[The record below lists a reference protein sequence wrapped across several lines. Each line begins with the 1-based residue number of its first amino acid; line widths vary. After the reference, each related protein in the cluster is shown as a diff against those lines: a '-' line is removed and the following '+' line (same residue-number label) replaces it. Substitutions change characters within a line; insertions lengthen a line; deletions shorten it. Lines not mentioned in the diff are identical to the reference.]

1 MKHNKRKISVTG
13 LGYVGLPVAIAF
25 AEADFLV
32 IGFDVNISRI
42 NDLNKAIDVTFEVEN
57 ERLTNPNITF
67 TSNPST
73 IHDADFHIITVPT
86 PVTDKCEPDISFL
99 IAASQ
104 TVGKQLSV
112 GDVVVYESTVY
123 PGCTEEDCIPVLE
136 SVSSLIAGTDFF
148 VGYSPERINPG
159 DLSHRFE
166 TILKI
171 VSAQCPQSL
180 EIIANTYASVVTAG
194 VYQAPS
200 IKVAEAA
207 KVIENTQRDLN
218 IGFVNEL
225 SKIFKIMDI
234 DTHDVLRAASTKW
247 NFNVF
252 EPGLVGGHCI
262 GVDPY
267 YLTSKAKKIG
277 ADPRIILSGRE
288 TNDDYPG
295 FIIDQCQQWLDKQGL
310 VNPRVL
316 LMGITFKE
324 DVPDIRNS
332 RAFELA
338 QKFKSIDP
346 SLEVIDPVAELG
358 NYEPS
363 FRFNKKADDAI
374 FDVIVLAVPHAHFI
388 ADPWLLIHALTS
400 SNCPTLVMDIKAKLD
415 RDATPQHIEL
425 WRP

>member
-1 MKHNKRKISVTG
+1 MSQNKRKISVTG

-25 AEADFLV
+25 AEAEFEV
-32 IGFDVNISRI
+32 IGFDVNESRI

-57 ERLTNPNITF
+57 DRLTNSKITY
-67 TSNPST
+67 TSDPSA
-73 IHDADFHIITVPT
+73 IQGADFHIITVPT
-86 PVTDKCEPDISFL
+86 PVTDNCEPDISFL
-99 IAASQ
+99 ISASQ
-104 TVGKQLSV
+104 TIGKRLSV
-112 GDVVVYESTVY
+112 GDIVVYESTVY
-123 PGCTEEDCIPVLE
+123 PGCTEEDCLPILE
-136 SVSSLIAGTDFF
+136 EVSTLTAGTDFF

-159 DLSHRFE
+159 DLNHRFE

-171 VSAQCPQSL
+171 VSAQCPKSL

-194 VYQAPS
+194 VYRAPS

-234 DTHDVLRAASTKW
+234 DTHDVLKAAGTKW

-288 TNDDYPG
+288 TNDGYPA
-295 FIIDQCQQWLDKQGL
+295 FIIDQCQHWLDKQGII
-310 VNPRVL
+310 NPRIL
-316 LMGITFKE
+316 LMGLTFKE

-332 RAFELA
+332 KAFELA
-338 QKFKSIDP
+338 QKLKSIDS
-346 SLEVIDPVAELG
+346 SLEVVDPVADLSNHAPG
-358 NYEPS
+358 FS
-363 FRFNKKADDAI
+363 FNAKADDAV
-374 FDVIVLAVPHAHFI
+374 FDVIVVAVPHVDFI
-388 ADPWLLIHALTS
+388 TDPWPLMCALTS
-400 SNCPTLVMDIKAKLD
+400 ANRPTLVMDIKAKLD
-415 RDATPQHIEL
+415 REAAPKHIEL

>member
-1 MKHNKRKISVTG
+1 MNQNKRKISVTG

-25 AEADFLV
+25 AEAGFSV
-32 IGFDVNISRI
+32 IGFDVNERRI
-42 NDLNKAIDVTFEVEN
+42 NDLNKDFDATFEVESD
-57 ERLTNPNITF
+57 RLINSKITY
-67 TSNPST
+67 TSTPSGLQ
-73 IHDADFHIITVPT
+73 DADFHIITVPT
-86 PVTDKCEPDISFL
+86 PVTADYEPDISFL

-104 TVGKQLSV
+104 TVGEQLTI
-112 GDVVVYESTVY
+112 GDIVVYESTVY

-136 SVSSLIAGTDFF
+136 AASALTAGTDFF
-148 VGYSPERINPG
+148 IGYSPERINPG
-159 DLSHRFE
+159 DLNHRFE

-171 VSAQCPQSL
+171 VSAQCPKSL
-180 EIIANTYASVVTAG
+180 EIITDTYATVVTAG

-225 SKIFKIMDI
+225 SKIFKLLDI
-234 DTHDVLRAASTKW
+234 DTHDVLKAAGTKW

-277 ADPRIILSGRE
+277 ADPRIILSGRK
-288 TNDDYPG
+288 TNDDYPA
-295 FIIDQCQQWLDKQGL
+295 FIIDQCKQWLDEQGII
-310 VNPRVL
+310 NPRVL

-332 RAFELA
+332 KAFELA
-338 QKFKSIDP
+338 QKLKSIDP
-346 SLEVIDPVAELG
+346 FLEVMDPVADIG
-358 NYEPS
+358 NHEPGFS
-363 FRFNKKADDAI
+363 FNAKADDAV
-374 FDVIVLAVPHAHFI
+374 FDVIVLAVPHANFI
-388 ADPWLLIHALTS
+388 AEPWLLMNTLT
-400 SNCPTLVMDIKAKLD
+400 NADHPALVMDIKAKLN
-415 RDATPQHIEL
+415 RDAAPKHINL

>member
-1 MKHNKRKISVTG
+1 M
-13 LGYVGLPVAIAF
+13 AIAF
-25 AEADFLV
+25 AEAEFEV
-32 IGFDVNISRI
+32 IGFDVNESRI

-57 ERLTNPNITF
+57 DRLTNSKITY
-67 TSNPST
+67 TSDPSA
-73 IHDADFHIITVPT
+73 IQGADFHIITVPT
-86 PVTDKCEPDISFL
+86 PVTDNCEPDISFL
-99 IAASQ
+99 ISASQ
-104 TVGKQLSV
+104 TIGKRLSV
-112 GDVVVYESTVY
+112 GDIVVYESTVY
-123 PGCTEEDCIPVLE
+123 PGCTEEDCLPILE
-136 SVSSLIAGTDFF
+136 EVSTLTAGTDFF

-159 DLSHRFE
+159 DLNHRFE

-171 VSAQCPQSL
+171 VSAQCPKSL

-194 VYQAPS
+194 VYRAPS

-234 DTHDVLRAASTKW
+234 DTHDVLKAAGTKW

-288 TNDDYPG
+288 TNDGYPA
-295 FIIDQCQQWLDKQGL
+295 FIIDQCQHWLDKQGI
-310 VNPRVL
+310 VNPRIL
-316 LMGITFKE
+316 LMGLTFKE

-332 RAFELA
+332 KAFELA
-338 QKFKSIDP
+338 QKLKSIDS
-346 SLEVIDPVAELG
+346 SLEVVDPVADLSNHAPG
-358 NYEPS
+358 FS
-363 FRFNKKADDAI
+363 FNAKADDAV
-374 FDVIVLAVPHAHFI
+374 FDVIVVAVPHVDFI
-388 ADPWLLIHALTS
+388 TDPWPLMCALTS
-400 SNCPTLVMDIKAKLD
+400 ANRPTLVMDIKAKLD
-415 RDATPQHIEL
+415 REAAPKHIEL

>member
-1 MKHNKRKISVTG
+1 MNQNKRKISVIG

-25 AEADFLV
+25 AEAGFSV
-32 IGFDVNISRI
+32 IGLDVNEGRI
-42 NDLNKAIDVTFEVEN
+42 NDLNKAVDVTFEVKN
-57 ERLTNPNITF
+57 DRLTNANITY
-67 TSNPST
+67 TSNPSA
-73 IHDADFHIITVPT
+73 IQGADFHIITVPT
-86 PVTDKCEPDISFL
+86 PVTDNCEPDISFL
-99 IAASQ
+99 ISASQ

-112 GDVVVYESTVY
+112 GDIVVYESTVY
-123 PGCTEEDCIPVLE
+123 PGCTEEDCVPILE
-136 SVSSLIAGTDFF
+136 AASTLTAGTDFF

-159 DLSHRFE
+159 DLKHRFE

-171 VSAQCPQSL
+171 VSAQCPKSL
-180 EIIANTYASVVTAG
+180 EIIADTYASVVTAG
-194 VYQAPS
+194 VYRAPS

-234 DTHDVLRAASTKW
+234 DTHDVLKAAGTKW

-267 YLTSKAKKIG
+267 YLTSKAKRIG

-288 TNDDYPG
+288 TNDGYPA
-295 FIIDQCQQWLDKQGL
+295 FIIDQCQHWLDKQGII
-310 VNPRVL
+310 NPRIL

-332 RAFELA
+332 KAFELA
-338 QKFKSIDP
+338 QKLKSIDS
-346 SLEVIDPVAELG
+346 SLEVVDPIADLSNHAPG
-358 NYEPS
+358 FS
-363 FRFNKKADDAI
+363 FNTKADDAV
-374 FDVIVLAVPHAHFI
+374 FDVIVVAVPHADFTT
-388 ADPWLLIHALTS
+388 DPWPLMCALTS
-400 SNCPTLVMDIKAKLD
+400 ANRPTLVMDIKAKLD
-415 RDATPQHIEL
+415 REAAPKHIEL

>member
-1 MKHNKRKISVTG
+1 MNQNKRKISVIG

-25 AEADFLV
+25 AEAGFSV
-32 IGFDVNISRI
+32 TGFDVDEGRI
-42 NDLNKAIDVTFEVEN
+42 YDLNKAVDVTLEVEN
-57 ERLTNPNITF
+57 SRLANSKITY
-67 TSNPST
+67 TSNARA
-73 IHDADFHIITVPT
+73 IKNANFHIITVPT
-86 PVTDKCEPDISFL
+86 PVTDNYEPDISFL
-99 IAASQ
+99 ITASQ
-104 TVGKQLSV
+104 IVGEQLSV
-112 GDVVVYESTVY
+112 GDIVVYESTVY

-136 SVSSLIAGTDFF
+136 ATSTLTAGTDFF

-159 DLSHRFE
+159 DLKHRFE
-166 TILKI
+166 SILKI
-171 VSAQCPQSL
+171 VSAQCPKSL
-180 EIIANTYASVVTAG
+180 EIIADTYASVVTAG

-234 DTHDVLRAASTKW
+234 DTHDVLKAAGTKW
-247 NFNVF
+247 NFNIF

-295 FIIDQCQQWLDKQGL
+295 FIINQCQQWLDRKGL
-310 VNPRVL
+310 INPRVL

-324 DVPDIRNS
+324 DVPDVRNS
-332 RAFELA
+332 KAFELA
-338 QKFKSIDP
+338 KKFKSIDS

-358 NYEPS
+358 NYDPG
-363 FRFNKKADDAI
+363 FRFNTKADDAI
-374 FDVIVLAVPHAHFI
+374 FDVIILAVPHAHFI
-388 ADPWLLIHALTS
+388 ADPWLLINALTS
-400 SNCPTLVMDIKAKLD
+400 ATSPTLVMDIKAKLD
-415 RDATPQHIEL
+415 RDAKPQHIDL